1 MPTNRYNPE
10 EVGDQ
15 MGDWEKAKFSDLNN
29 GELFWLNTEKSD
41 NNHAYRKTNETEAF
55 NVKLQ
60 QPMTFNRHQNVFYK
74 M

>member
-1 MPTNRYNPE
+1 MPNRYNPE
-10 EVGDQ
+10 EVGDP
-15 MGDWEKAKFSDLNN
+15 MGDWEKAKFSDLNQ

-41 NNHAYRKTNETEAF
+41 NNHAHRKINETEAL

-60 QPMTFNRHQNVFYK
+60 KVMNFNRHANIFYK